1 MAELIDAVK
10 AWMQMCTEELEDEE
24 AFTCFECEFKA
35 QSIEHLA
42 EHKREAGH

>member
-1 MAELIDAVK
+1 MTELTDAVK
-10 AWMQMCTEELEDEE
+10 AWMQMCTDELENEE
-24 AFTCFECEFKA
+24 ALTCSECEFKA